1 MCVKSHSGS
10 THSEARWQGLSVHMG
25 AHVRQPLHSSPPASP
40 SINLSSTEGNK
51 QLSWPAQQSQLLHI
65 RTQTDQ
71 ARGNWFPEFGFILQY
86 RHHWSHLDTEI
97 EVEALSHQYRIAA
110 WSVEEATP
118 GAKEAST
125 FTCFRIAF
133 IPFALTN
140 FIRLK
145 HCTQASSKMTL
156 KVWSWVRI
164 LGPHKPNLWLCCMG
178 SVVIPDRTQNG
189 KLEGKLRDA
198 VPNYGI
204 FNSQP

>member
-1 MCVKSHSGS
+1 MAGTLRPHGS
-10 THSEARWQGLSVHMG
+10 PRAAATALLRRL
-25 AHVRQPLHSSPPASP
+25 LASI
-40 SINLSSTEGNK
+40 SALLKEINSCHGQHN
-51 QLSWPAQQSQLLHI
+51 SQLLHI

-118 GAKEAST
+118 GTKEAST

-189 KLEGKLRDA
+189 KL
-198 VPNYGI
+198 
-204 FNSQP
+204 